1 MLKVKI
7 ESVTGFGK
15 TAEFATI
22 QLMHY
27 DLGIKTASA
36 IVNLFEAD
44 PTPSAPAPGPAVPF
58 IMSKTVNCTPEEV
71 ATWGT
76 DDLVFIDLVL
86 AKSGV
91 TRDAD
96 WVQPAPQ
103 VETPVAGPESST
115 EPEEETQP

>member
-7 ESVTGFGK
+7 ESITGFGK

-27 DLGIKTASA
+27 SLANKSASA
-36 IVNLFEAD
+36 SVNLFEED
-44 PTPSAPAPGPAVPF
+44 PFPTTPVTVAVPF
-58 IMSKTVNCTPEEV
+58 IMSNLVNCTAEDI

-76 DDLVFIDLVL
+76 DDMVFIDAVL
-86 AKSGV
+86 AKIGI

-96 WVQPAPQ
+96 WVQPQPEI
-103 VETPVAGPESST
+103 VEIPSTPPADELP
-115 EPEEETQP
+115 

>member
-7 ESVTGFGK
+7 ESITGFGK

-27 DLGIKTASA
+27 DLGTKTASA
-36 IVNLFEAD
+36 IINLFEED
-44 PTPSAPAPGPAVPF
+44 PTPSSQVIVAVPF
-58 IMSKTVNCTPEEV
+58 IMSQTVNCTAEEV

-76 DDLVFIDLVL
+76 DDMVFIDLVL

-96 WVQPAPQ
+96 WVEPQPEP
-103 VETPVAGPESST
+103 VVVPETPPANELP
-115 EPEEETQP
+115 

>member
-27 DLGIKTASA
+27 DLGNKTASA

-44 PTPSAPAPGPAVPF
+44 PTPTVPSPAVIPF
-58 IMSKTVNCTPEEV
+58 IMSKTVNCTPAEV

-76 DDLVFIDLVL
+76 DVLVFIDLVL
-86 AKSGV
+86 AKAGV

-96 WVQPAPQ
+96 WVQPEPE
-103 VETPVAGPESST
+103 VVTPLAGPDSSD
-115 EPEEETQP
+115 EPAEETQP